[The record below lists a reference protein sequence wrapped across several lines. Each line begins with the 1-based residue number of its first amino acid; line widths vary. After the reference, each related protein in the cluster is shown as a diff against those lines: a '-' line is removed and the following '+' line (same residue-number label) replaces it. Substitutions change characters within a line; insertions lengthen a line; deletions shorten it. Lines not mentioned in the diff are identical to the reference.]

1 MKITNKLYLYY
12 SPQPGKGIA
21 TMKRTQL
28 QQAVHWA
35 LLTAALGWTMVG
47 TAAEQATVQASGDF
61 WQDAAVSASAQ
72 RSTAAA
78 TAAKADGPQRFHAAT
93 LNRQGIKSFMAAAP
107 RERSIEADA
116 SPLIISLPH
125 PDGGYQRFAIVD
137 SPVME
142 AGLAAKHPDIRTFS
156 GRGVDD
162 PTATLRM
169 DITPLGLHASVRS
182 PQGRWFVDPRA
193 VRDDSV
199 YHSYHARDLPNRRG
213 PLREAPITEPQL
225 ALDRGFFHANDPL
238 VVRGAGFVPGASVTI
253 SVRNPQSD
261 TGARQSVVV
270 NADADGVVKTTLV
283 ADPSRETGSYEITAS
298 DGNAAS
304 TVVYQVVADDAAAAA
319 ATGNLLRTYRLALV
333 TDPSYATYFGPEN
346 VTAAKVTLINRVTQ
360 IYEDETSIRL
370 VLINNTDALNLN
382 TAADMTGA
390 NGPCGGA
397 ACFTTAQAATCGS
410 GTLTRNRVVAGLLAG
425 ASNYDVG
432 HIALGLNGGGIA
444 GLGVVGGTS
453 KAQGCT
459 GLPTP
464 VGDFYA
470 VDYVAHELGHQ
481 FAGNHT
487 FNGVTSN
494 CSTSNRNAGTSVEP
508 GSGSSIMAYAGICGA
523 DNLQTHSD
531 PYWSQRSFDEIVA
544 LTSSSE
550 SVLNEIQ
557 MGALTG
563 FTANG
568 ASFRISYNGV
578 TSAPIVRGTNYTAA
592 GVKAAI
598 EGIAGWPA
606 GGTVT
611 VSALTDNAFTVT
623 FNGALAGT
631 NVPELKLANF
641 TGGASGYVGEI
652 TAGGATTR
660 GGSAAGSGNSVPVVT
675 VAPTY
680 TIPLRTPFALT
691 GSAEDADGDTLT
703 YLWEQND
710 RGATGTANGTALLN
724 NIKTNGPLFRQFG
737 VRAVVSSGD
746 TIEYNSPGENHV
758 TTNPTRVFP
767 DLAQIVANN
776 TNAATGACP
785 TVTGTPSADVVEC
798 YAEFL
803 PTASY
808 VGTANVNANPA
819 SLNFKLTARDGRGGV
834 GNATTQLVLASG
846 AGPFLVTAPATGV
859 SAAGGSTLNVAWNV
873 ANTSAAP
880 VSTANVKISLST
892 DGGLT
897 FPTVLAA
904 STPNTGSKAVVLPAV
919 ATSKARIK
927 VEAIGNVFFDI
938 SHADFAITLVGDV
951 NGDGAVDCADLSAA
965 RAAVGRRSGQPGFL
979 AGADVNHDNVID
991 IRDIAIIT
999 RAVPSDIVCR

>member
-1 MKITNKLYLYY
+1 
-12 SPQPGKGIA
+12 
-21 TMKRTQL
+21 MKRTQL
-28 QQAVHWA
+28 QQAVRLA
-35 LLTAALGWTMVG
+35 LLTAALGWSMTG
-47 TAAEQATVQASGDF
+47 SAAEQPAVQASGDF
-61 WQDAAVSASAQ
+61 WQDAAPAATTSAQ
-72 RSTAAA
+72 RSAAP
-78 TAAKADGPQRFHAAT
+78 ADGPQRYHAAT
-93 LNRQGIKSFMAAAP
+93 LNRNGIRSFMASAP
-107 RERSIEADA
+107 RERSVDA
-116 SPLIISLPH
+116 ESSPLIVSLPH

-142 AGLAAKHPDIRTFS
+142 EGLAAKHPEIRTFS

-213 PLREAPITEPQL
+213 PLREAPISEPQL
-225 ALDRGFFHANDPL
+225 ALERGFYHAGDAL
-238 VVRGAGFVPGASVTI
+238 EVRGAGFAPGASVSI

-261 TGARQSVVV
+261 TGPRQSVVV
-270 NADADGVVKTTLV
+270 NANADGVVKAALV
-283 ADPSRETGSYEITAS
+283 AEPSRETGSYEVTAN
-298 DGNAAS
+298 DGRATS
-304 TVVYQVVADDAAAAA
+304 TVTYQVVADDTAAAA

-333 TDPSYATYFGPEN
+333 TDPSYAAYFGPEN

-360 IYEDETSIRL
+360 VYEDETSIRL

-382 TAADMTGA
+382 TDAAMTGA

-397 ACFTTAQAATCGS
+397 ACFTPVQASTCGS

-444 GLGVVGGTS
+444 GLGVVGAPA

-487 FNGVTSN
+487 FNGINSN
-494 CSTSNRNAGTSVEP
+494 CSGGNRNDSTSVEP
-508 GSGSSIMAYAGICGA
+508 GSGSSIMAYAGICGT

-531 PYWSQRSFDEIVA
+531 AYWSQRSFDEIVA
-544 LTSSSE
+544 LTSSAE
-550 SVLNEIQ
+550 SLFNEVQ
-557 MGALTG
+557 MGVLTG

-568 ASFRISYNGV
+568 ASFRLTYNGV
-578 TSAPIVRGTNYTAA
+578 PSAPIVRGTNYTAA

-598 EGIAGWPA
+598 QGIAGWPA
-606 GGTVT
+606 GGSVT
-611 VSALTDNAFTVT
+611 VSALTDNAFTLT
-623 FNGALAGT
+623 FGGMLAGI
-631 NVPELKLANF
+631 NVPMLGLTPGSAAI
-641 TGGASGYVGEI
+641 GGYVGEI
-652 TAGGATTR
+652 TAGGPGTR
-660 GGSAAGSGNSVPVVT
+660 GGTASGTGNSVPVVT
-675 VAPTY
+675 VAPRY

-691 GSAEDADGDTLT
+691 GSAQDADGDTIT

-710 RGATGTANGTALLN
+710 NGGSAGTGLISNV
-724 NIKTNGPLFRQFG
+724 KTNGPLFRQFG
-737 VRAVVSSGD
+737 VRAVVSASD

-758 TTNPTRVFP
+758 TTDPTRVFP
-767 DLAQIVANN
+767 DLAQILANN
-776 TNAATGACP
+776 TNAASGACP
-785 TVTGTPSADVVEC
+785 TVTGTPTASVIEC

-803 PTASY
+803 PTAAY
-808 VGTANVNANPA
+808 VGLTGTSPA

-846 AGPFLVTAPATGV
+846 AGPFLVTAPAAGV
-859 SAAGGSTLNVAWNV
+859 TAVGGATLNVAWNV

-880 VSTANVKISLST
+880 VGTANVKISLST
-892 DGGLT
+892 DGGQT

-904 STPNTGSKAVVLPAV
+904 STPNSGSKAVVLPAV
-919 ATSKARIK
+919 ATSAARIK

-938 SHADFAITLVGDV
+938 SHANFAITLAGDV
-951 NGDGAVDCADLSAA
+951 NADGAVNCADLALA
-965 RAAVGRRSGQPGFL
+965 RGALGRRSGQAGYL
-979 AGADVNHDNVID
+979 AGADINKDNMVD
-991 IRDIAIIT
+991 IRDIAVIT
-999 RAVPSDIVCR
+999 RALPGDLVCQ